1 MKTKFALMTALLA
14 FSYAF
19 SQEINPR
26 LKLYSKKVD
35 SIVFSE
41 KTKMNKE
48 LDNLDKEYRD
58 NKVTA
63 DEKQEKRVQI
73 AARYEGIINGKVAE
87 QKNQLEDATREI
99 VKEAVM
105 GDPGKQYLEVFS
117 QNNAIITLNTDEKAT
132 KKELLKTVDFN
143 IGYGLINLTKSS
155 SSLDIGNNE
164 SGIKFGKASSSEMDI
179 RITRQIGSL
188 TSPVFYRI
196 GLGYRQD
203 TFTPEKPNVF
213 VQDLNEIYM
222 ADFNDLTTG
231 TLKKS
236 YLKNH
241 YFIVPADIVWV
252 LNPKYT
258 IENNEKMLDNSK
270 RNLRLTAGVYGGV
283 RFLTQNYVIFK
294 NEDNNRVKYREN
306 ITEAAERF
314 IFGGKLALGY
324 GPINIYIKKDFTPNF
339 NDLAKINNK
348 YGFQIGLELL
358 YINF

>member
-19 SQEINPR
+19 SQEINPK
-26 LKLYSKKVD
+26 LKVYSQKVD

-41 KTKMNKE
+41 KSKMNKE
-48 LDNLDKEYRD
+48 LDDLERSYLD
-58 NKVTA
+58 NKITA
-63 DEKQEKRVQI
+63 DEKREKKTEI
-73 AARYEGIINGKVAE
+73 AERYEEIINGKVTAE
-87 QKNQLEDATREI
+87 KDQLETATREM
-99 VKEAVM
+99 VKDAVM
-105 GDPGKQYLEVFS
+105 GDPKKQSLQLLA
-117 QNNAIITLNTDEKAT
+117 QNNAVLVLNTGIKKT
-132 KKELLKTVDFN
+132 KKELLKTFDFN
-143 IGYGLINLTKSS
+143 IGYGFINLTKSS

-164 SGIKFGKASSSEMDI
+164 SGIRSSLSSQMDI
-179 RITRQIGSL
+179 RMTRQIGSL
-188 TSPVFYRI
+188 VSPVFYRL

-203 TFTPEKPNVF
+203 TFNPEKPNVF
-213 VQDLNEIYM
+213 VQDLNEIYL

-236 YLKNH
+236 YFRNH
-241 YFIVPADIVWV
+241 YFVVPADIVWV

-258 IENNEKMLDNSK
+258 IENNEKMLDNS
-270 RNLRLTAGVYGGV
+270 RTNLRLTAGIYGGV

-306 ITEAAERF
+306 VQEAAERF
-314 IFGGKLALGY
+314 IFGGKLAVGY